1 MSNKLGKTAERNKP
15 NYVYSIISIALVL
28 FLTGFFC
35 MILLQAQ
42 RLIVVFKERVNILIE
57 LQEDNTSEE
66 KEQLQAFLAQS
77 DFIKEGSVRYISRDE
92 AARIMQEEFGE
103 DFLKLD
109 LPNPFY
115 DIYSFNVKANYMQA
129 DSLLQLQSEI
139 SALPYVKD
147 VYYQENLISEV
158 ANNVR
163 RIGYLALG
171 LGLFFIFVA
180 ITLIH
185 NTVRL
190 ALYANRFL
198 IKNMEL
204 VGASWEFISR
214 PYLIRAAIH
223 GLISSVI
230 AIAGLTFLL
239 MGLERLLPELRAI
252 SDTFSLVLLY
262 AGLIV
267 LGIMINTAST
277 YAVVKKYLR
286 MRLDDLF

>member
-1 MSNKLGKTAERNKP
+1 MSDSLGKLAERNKP
-15 NYVYSIISIALVL
+15 NYIYSIISIALVL

-42 RLIVVFKERVNILIE
+42 RLIIVFKERVNILIE
-57 LQEDNTSEE
+57 LKEDHTSED
-66 KEQLQAFLAQS
+66 KDLLQAYLTESAFL
-77 DFIKEGSVRYISRDE
+77 KENSVQYISREE
-92 AARIMQEEFGE
+92 AARMMQEEFGE

-115 DIYSFNVKANYMQA
+115 DLYSFNVKADYMQA
-129 DSLLQLQSEI
+129 DSLEQIQTSLK
-139 SALPYVKD
+139 ALSYTKD
-147 VYYQENLISEV
+147 VYYQENLINEV
-158 ANNVR
+158 ANNIK
-163 RIGYLALG
+163 RIGYIALG
-171 LGLFFIFVA
+171 MGLFFIFVA

-214 PYLIRAAIH
+214 PYLIRAALH
-223 GLISSVI
+223 GLISSVV
-230 AIAGLTFLL
+230 AIGGLTLVL
-239 MGLERLLPELRAI
+239 MGMESMLPELRSI
-252 SDTFSLVLLY
+252 SGTFSLVLLY
-262 AGLIV
+262 TGLII
-267 LGIMINTAST
+267 LGILINTIST
-277 YAVVKKYLR
+277 YAVVNKYLR

>member
-1 MSNKLGKTAERNKP
+1 MSDSLGKLAERNKP
-15 NYVYSIISIALVL
+15 NYIYSIISIALVL

-42 RLIVVFKERVNILIE
+42 RLIIVFKERVNILIE
-57 LQEDNTSEE
+57 LKEDHTSED
-66 KEQLQAFLAQS
+66 KDLLQAYLTESAFL
-77 DFIKEGSVRYISRDE
+77 KENSVQYISREE
-92 AARIMQEEFGE
+92 AARMMQEEFGE

-115 DIYSFNVKANYMQA
+115 DLYSFNVKADYMQA
-129 DSLLQLQSEI
+129 DSLEQIQTSLK
-139 SALPYVKD
+139 ALSYTKD
-147 VYYQENLISEV
+147 VYYQENLINEV
-158 ANNVR
+158 ANNIK
-163 RIGYLALG
+163 RIGYIALG
-171 LGLFFIFVA
+171 MGLFFIFVA

-214 PYLIRAAIH
+214 PYLIRAALH
-223 GLISSVI
+223 GLISSVV
-230 AIAGLTFLL
+230 AIGGLTLVL
-239 MGLERLLPELRAI
+239 MGMESMLPELRSI

-262 AGLIV
+262 TGLII
-267 LGIMINTAST
+267 LGILINTIST
-277 YAVVKKYLR
+277 YAVVNKYLR